1 MINEQLLNPRSIAI
15 IGASNDRCKPGGKV
29 LHNILS
35 HGFTGALYPVNPNE
49 EDVQGLPC
57 FRTIDDLPETDLSII
72 AIAANKVEQAVTV
85 LIKEK
90 NCKAFIVFS
99 AGFSEAGEEGKRLEQ
114 RCVKIVE
121 AAGGTLIGPNC
132 IGIVTGKY
140 KGVFA
145 GPVPVYDPQGCDCVS
160 ASGATMVYLLETAI
174 PRGLRFRDIFSIGNG
189 AQVGVEDVLQYWD
202 ETFNEETSARIKLLY
217 LEQIRDPQRFLKHAR
232 SLVLKGCRIAAIKAG
247 STDAGERAV
256 SSHTGALAGN
266 NTAVS
271 ALFRKAGIVRCY
283 SRVELVYVAAVFT
296 IPPLKGNRIAVIT
309 HAGGPGVMLT
319 DVLVRNGMQV
329 PRIKGPKAD
338 ALLQKLY
345 PGSSVANPIDFLATG
360 NAQQLGAIL
369 DAVDNDFE
377 DIDGA
382 VVVFGTTGMW
392 RVDDVYQ
399 VLHEKM
405 RSSKKPIFPILPSAI
420 QAAEEVSS
428 FHAMGHVNFTDE
440 VSFGYVLSRV
450 YKTPAPFPDA
460 LLPDIDVAK
469 VRLIIENN
477 PDGWLPPQET
487 FALLQAAGIET
498 VAQVVVSNAA
508 EAKASADS
516 LGFPLVM
523 KVVGPL
529 HKTDVGGVILNIRS
543 ATEAVEMFSKLMLIN
558 GAEAV
563 LMQRQ
568 HDGVEIF
575 LGAKA
580 DDAFGHLVLCGLG
593 GIFVEVYKDVSAGL
607 SPVSFE
613 EAGSMIRH
621 LKGYA
626 LIAGNRGRAGV
637 DENLL
642 KQTIQQL
649 SALVQAVPEIMEVDI
664 NPLMGSGQQLVAV
677 DARVRLRT

>member
-49 EDVQGLPC
+49 DDVLGLPC

-296 IPPLKGNRIAVIT
+296 IPPLKGNRLAVIT

-345 PGSSVANPIDFLATG
+345 PGYQRITLQVAD
-360 NAQQLGAIL
+360 
-369 DAVDNDFE
+369 
-377 DIDGA
+377 
-382 VVVFGTTGMW
+382 
-392 RVDDVYQ
+392 
-399 VLHEKM
+399 H
-405 RSSKKPIFPILPSAI
+405 
-420 QAAEEVSS
+420 
-428 FHAMGHVNFTDE
+428 
-440 VSFGYVLSRV
+440 
-450 YKTPAPFPDA
+450 
-460 LLPDIDVAK
+460 
-469 VRLIIENN
+469 
-477 PDGWLPPQET
+477 
-487 FALLQAAGIET
+487 
-498 VAQVVVSNAA
+498 
-508 EAKASADS
+508 
-516 LGFPLVM
+516 
-523 KVVGPL
+523 
-529 HKTDVGGVILNIRS
+529 
-543 ATEAVEMFSKLMLIN
+543 
-558 GAEAV
+558 
-563 LMQRQ
+563 
-568 HDGVEIF
+568 
-575 LGAKA
+575 
-580 DDAFGHLVLCGLG
+580 
-593 GIFVEVYKDVSAGL
+593 
-607 SPVSFE
+607 
-613 EAGSMIRH
+613 
-621 LKGYA
+621 
-626 LIAGNRGRAGV
+626 
-637 DENLL
+637 
-642 KQTIQQL
+642 
-649 SALVQAVPEIMEVDI
+649 
-664 NPLMGSGQQLVAV
+664 
-677 DARVRLRT
+677 